1 MRVVLFAED
10 MEPIT
15 VLDLPPVAETHL
27 ERYGRVLVPVL
38 QPIGLTPP
46 TEGPTKKDH
55 RVVEIYSEK
64 FQRNGVRHMMLFTR
78 DEEAAML
85 LRSALLPGQR
95 RDAQDAARAQFARGF
110 LAGLRAAMPG

>member
-15 VLDLPPVAETHL
+15 VLDLPPVAADHL
-27 ERYGRVLVPVL
+27 ERYGRVRVPVL
-38 QPIGLTPP
+38 QPLRLTPP
-46 TEGPTKKDH
+46 TEGPKTEDC
-55 RVVEIYSEK
+55 RAVEIYAEK
-64 FQRNGVRHMMLFTR
+64 LRRNGVPHMMLFTR

-95 RDAQDAARAQFARGF
+95 RDAQDAAREQFAMGF
-110 LAGLRAAMPG
+110 IAGLRAAMPG